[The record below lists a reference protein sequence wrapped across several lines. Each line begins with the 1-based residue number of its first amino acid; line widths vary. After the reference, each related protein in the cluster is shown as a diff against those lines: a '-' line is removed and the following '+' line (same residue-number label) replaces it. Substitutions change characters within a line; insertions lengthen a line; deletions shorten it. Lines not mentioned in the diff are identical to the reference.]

1 MKALEKDRRRRYET
15 ANGLALDVQRH
26 LANEPISARPP
37 SKLYKLQKAVLRNK
51 LLFIGIGVIALLLV
65 VSLIVVSALLARE
78 RRSRREVEAAKAKTE
93 AESLRSQQVTK
104 FLEDM
109 LNGVGP
115 SVALGQDTTI
125 LRTVLDQTA
134 ERVGKEMTNQPAV
147 EAELRVLIG
156 RLYRQIGNFDR
167 AEEMDRAALA
177 VNRKLFGSESPE
189 AAASLNELGL
199 ALIAKNK
206 MSEAEGVDSEA
217 LAIRRRFFGNQNT
230 DTATSLNDLSSVY
243 RQQGRLTE
251 AEPMAREALGIREK
265 LFGHERLEV
274 ADSLRNLSIILGA
287 KGQWAESEE
296 MAREVLAI
304 RRKLLGLEHAW
315 VAYSLD
321 DVAWAARAEG
331 KVDEAE
337 ALERESLAMRV
348 RLLGSEHP
356 DVAKSLYL
364 VGDRLRQRGNLN
376 EAYSSLCTALS
387 IQRKGLNKDNP
398 DLFETMRSLGLT
410 LEAEGKMAEAEQMH
424 REALA
429 GWRKRGESETPQAL
443 GELEN
448 LVHVLAAQKKFGE
461 AEQLLGEALTPG
473 FIKRPSSADLLA
485 LRAEVM
491 TRQGRWQ
498 EAATDAA
505 LALEHQP
512 SNPDR
517 FHTLAPLLAITHNR
531 PAYEQLCRR
540 ILATF
545 ADTTNAVT
553 ADRMAKDCLLLPSLG
568 IDLQLIGRLADTAVT
583 AGKDD
588 WLMPYFEVSK
598 ALSEYRQGHFA
609 DAVVWAQKAIK
620 RSDVLYLRAH
630 AYAVLAMAHWRLGEK
645 VTGQEM
651 LAKGNALAPIIYPV
665 HEAENKADAWSGW
678 IFARISLDEATALIE
693 SPAAAQGR

>member
-1 MKALEKDRRRRYET
+1 
-15 ANGLALDVQRH
+15 
-26 LANEPISARPP
+26 
-37 SKLYKLQKAVLRNK
+37 
-51 LLFIGIGVIALLLV
+51 
-65 VSLIVVSALLARE
+65 
-78 RRSRREVEAAKAKTE
+78 
-93 AESLRSQQVTK
+93 
-104 FLEDM
+104 
-109 LNGVGP
+109 
-115 SVALGQDTTI
+115 
-125 LRTVLDQTA
+125 
-134 ERVGKEMTNQPAV
+134 
-147 EAELRVLIG
+147 
-156 RLYRQIGNFDR
+156 
-167 AEEMDRAALA
+167 
-177 VNRKLFGSESPE
+177 
-189 AAASLNELGL
+189 
-199 ALIAKNK
+199 

-217 LAIRRRFFGNQNT
+217 LAIRRRLFGSENA
-230 DTATSLNDLSSVY
+230 DVATSLNDLSSVY
-243 RQQGRLTE
+243 RQEGRLTE
-251 AEPMAREALGIREK
+251 AEPMAREALRIRQK
-265 LFGHERLEV
+265 LFGKEHLEV
-274 ADSLRNLSIILGA
+274 ADSRRNLSIILGDEG
-287 KGQWAESEE
+287 KWGESEA

-304 RRKLLGLEHAW
+304 RRKLLGPEHAW

-364 VGDRLRQRGNLN
+364 VGDRMRQRGNLN
-376 EAYSSLCTALS
+376 EAYSSLSTALA
-387 IQRKGLNKDNP
+387 IQRKGLDNDNP
-398 DLFETMRSLGLT
+398 NLFETMRSLGLT

-473 FIKRPSSADLLA
+473 FIKRPSSADLLG
-485 LRAEVM
+485 LRVEVM

-553 ADRMAKDCLLLPSLG
+553 ADRMAKDCLLLPSSG

-598 ALSEYRQGHFA
+598 ALSEYRLGHFA
-609 DAVVWAQKAIK
+609 DAVVWAQKAIN

-645 VTGQEM
+645 VTAQEM